1 MAAGQALRILVT
13 GAAGA
18 GTSTLAAALAQRL
31 AGTAVEADDLFWL
44 PTDPPYRDKRP
55 AEARH
60 ALAREALARA
70 GTLVV
75 AGSVMGWGRE
85 VEDAFD
91 LIVFLHVPTP
101 VRLERLRA
109 RETARFGRVDEAFLK
124 WAGDY
129 DIGPPEGRSLA
140 RHIAW
145 MDERGADKVTLAGRQ
160 TVDQGVARAI
170 QALGSRPP
178 NPTAPT
184 SATRR
189 G

>member
-1 MAAGQALRILVT
+1 MAAGKALRILVT

-55 AEARH
+55 AEARL
-60 ALAREALARA
+60 ALAREALAA
-70 GTLVV
+70 PGPVV
-75 AGSVMGWGRE
+75 MAGSVVLWGRE

-91 LIVFLHVPTP
+91 LIVFLRVPTP

-109 RETARFGRVDEAFLK
+109 RETARFGCVDEAFLD

-129 DIGPPEGRSLA
+129 DTGTQEGRSLPS
-140 RHIAW
+140 HLAW
-145 MDERGADKVTLAGRQ
+145 LDERETEKVMVVGRP
-160 TVDQGVARAI
+160 TVEQLVARVVK
-170 QALGSRPP
+170 ALGL
-178 NPTAPT
+178 
-184 SATRR
+184 
-189 G
+189 

>member
-109 RETARFGRVDEAFLK
+109 RETARFGRVDKAFLD

-129 DIGPPEGRSLA
+129 DTGTQEGRSLPS
-140 RHIAW
+140 HLAW
-145 MDERGADKVTLAGRQ
+145 LDERETEKVMVVGRP
-160 TVDQGVARAI
+160 TVEQLVARVVK
-170 QALGSRPP
+170 ALGL
-178 NPTAPT
+178 
-184 SATRR
+184 
-189 G
+189 